1 VAGDQNKPALQEAD
15 WLIAYR
21 GRAYVELSNQS
32 LWDPGN
38 IIESNL
44 AMLEAANIEK
54 ALGRLDQAQRRNN
67 AFLAEW
73 PGRDAQNIAAQ
84 HTKTR

>member
-1 VAGDQNKPALQEAD
+1 
-15 WLIAYR
+15 
-21 GRAYVELSNQS
+21 
-32 LWDPGN
+32 
-38 IIESNL
+38 
-44 AMLEAANIEK
+44 MLEAANIEK